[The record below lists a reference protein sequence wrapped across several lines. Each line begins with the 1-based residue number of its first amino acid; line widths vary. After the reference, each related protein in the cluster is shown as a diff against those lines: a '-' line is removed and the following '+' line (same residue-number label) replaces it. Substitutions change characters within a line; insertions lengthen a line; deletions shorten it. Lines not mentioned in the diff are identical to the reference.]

1 MKLACRLLSASIIAA
16 VGVSA
21 AFAAD
26 AQPFSTGVRVL
37 GEKKAAPPPPGQRAM
52 LRPESSSAM
61 GVPPQYR
68 TRPSRRAATAK
79 PNDSAVRFLVP
90 LVERPVLIE
99 AQITIDGKPFRML
112 REERIDKLAAELA
125 PPAPSPLPETR
136 ASQAAPQPAAAVA
149 KTNSTNAV
157 PTAPGP
163 EVPASESKL
172 ESPSEKAAE
181 PQSSGDAD
189 DAEPAQTKAPIPP
202 LDNSLP
208 ARLRRYAASTQRT
221 PARDELRWLLNHWAE
236 GPTLLLLD
244 ENVERLRADQ
254 APLVKTLDQ
263 NEDGI
268 ISSDEIAA
276 AQATLL
282 KYDRNQDDVLSLE
295 ELTAAA
301 TRTPDKT
308 PTGAVS
314 PPLVLLEDLAQS
326 HVFARL
332 AEQYST
338 TGSQTAVA
346 AWSRFDP
353 NADGRTDA
361 VEMEALQAAP
371 PDLRIVVAF
380 DSRDPSRSRVEATV
394 LDASLGEAPATIRR
408 DSMTLLIAGT
418 LLEISAVQSPSGD
431 AADRVSLGAVRDGY
445 PLLPDIDVNE
455 DGRLTL
461 REMRKAPERLAAFD
475 RDKDGAISAGELA
488 PTVRVAIG
496 RGVTAHLPLAVV
508 RSLHPPTDA
517 PAVAPPAWFVS
528 MDRNKDGDLSRREFP
543 GGQQQFDDLD
553 ADGDQLISG
562 AEAANNEKTSS
573 KDG

>member
-1 MKLACRLLSASIIAA
+1 MKLARRLLSALIVAA
-16 VGVSA
+16 AGVSA

-26 AQPFSTGVRVL
+26 AAQYSTGVRVL
-37 GEKKAAPPPPGQRAM
+37 GEKKAAPPQPGQSAIM
-52 LRPESSSAM
+52 RPEPSSAM

-79 PNDSAVRFLVP
+79 PDNPVVRFLVP

-99 AQITIDGKPFRML
+99 ARITIDGKPFRML

-125 PPAPSPLPETR
+125 QPAPSPPPETT
-136 ASQAAPQPAAAVA
+136 ASQAAPQSAEAAAKA
-149 KTNSTNAV
+149 NSTNAA

-163 EVPASESKL
+163 EVPAAEAKL
-172 ESPSEKAAE
+172 EAQSDKAEE
-181 PQSSGDAD
+181 PQASGDAD
-189 DAEPAQTKAPIPP
+189 DAEQAPTKAPVPP

-221 PARDELRWLLNHWAE
+221 PTRDELRWLLTYWAD

-244 ENVERLRADQ
+244 ENVERLRAEQ

-268 ISSDEIAA
+268 ISSAEIAA

-295 ELTAAA
+295 ELAAAA

-308 PTGAVS
+308 PKGAVP

-332 AEQYST
+332 AEQYSA
-338 TGSQTAVA
+338 TGPQPAGA

-353 NADGRTDA
+353 NGDGRTDDA
-361 VEMEALQAAP
+361 EIEELQSTQ
-371 PDLRIVVAF
+371 PDLRIDVAF
-380 DSRDPSRSRVEATV
+380 DSRDPSRSGVVATV
-394 LDASLGEAPATIRR
+394 LDASLGDVPATIRS
-408 DSMTLLIAGT
+408 DSITLLIAGA
-418 LLEISAVQSPSGD
+418 LLEISAVQS
-431 AADRVSLGAVRDGY
+431 AKADGSDQVSLGAVRDGY
-445 PLLPDIDVNE
+445 PLLPDIDANE

-475 RDKDGAISAGELA
+475 RDKDGAISVGELA

-496 RGVTAHLPLAVV
+496 RARRRASTACRRAFAPSANRRASGRAAGVVCQHGPEQRR
-508 RSLHPPTDA
+508 RSLTARVPGR
-517 PAVAPPAWFVS
+517 PAAI
-528 MDRNKDGDLSRREFP
+528 RRP
-543 GGQQQFDDLD
+543 GCRRRSI
-553 ADGDQLISG
+553 DQRRRSG
-562 AEAANNEKTSS
+562 
-573 KDG
+573 

>member
-1 MKLACRLLSASIIAA
+1 MKLACRLLSALTIAA
-16 VGVSA
+16 AGVSA
-21 AFAAD
+21 AFAVD
-26 AQPFSTGVRVL
+26 APQYSTGVRVL
-37 GEKKAAPPPPGQRAM
+37 GEKKSPMPQPGQGAM
-52 LRPESSSAM
+52 MRPEPSSAA

-68 TRPSRRAATAK
+68 TRPSRRTATAK
-79 PNDSAVRFLVP
+79 PDDSTVRFLVP

-99 AQITIDGKPFRML
+99 ARITIDGKPFRTL

-125 PPAPSPLPETR
+125 QPAPQSAE
-136 ASQAAPQPAAAVA
+136 AAAKA
-149 KTNSTNAV
+149 NSTDAA

-163 EVPASESKL
+163 EVPASEAKL
-172 ESPSEKAAE
+172 ESESKEAAG
-181 PQSSGDAD
+181 PQASGDAD
-189 DAEPAQTKAPIPP
+189 DAEQALTKAPVPP

-208 ARLRRYAASTQRT
+208 ARLRRYAASTKRT
-221 PARDELRWLLNHWAE
+221 PSRDELRWLLTYWAD

-244 ENVERLRADQ
+244 ENVERLRAEQ
-254 APLVKTLDQ
+254 APLVKALDQ
-263 NEDGI
+263 DEDGI
-268 ISSDEIAA
+268 ISSAEIAA

-295 ELTAAA
+295 ELAAAA

-308 PTGAVS
+308 PKGAVP

-332 AEQYST
+332 AEQYSA
-338 TGSQTAVA
+338 TGSQTAIA

-361 VEMEALQAAP
+361 AEMEALQAAP
-371 PDLRIVVAF
+371 PDLQIVVAF

-394 LDASLGEAPATIRR
+394 LDAPLGEAPATIRR

-431 AADRVSLGAVRDGY
+431 AADQVSLGAVRDGY

-517 PAVAPPAWFVS
+517 PAVEPPAWFVS

-553 ADGDQLISG
+553 SDGDQLISG